1 MEYKYI
7 QDKGE
12 STETETA
19 TTKDVKDENEMIIDQ
34 RKAANNSFIPSE
46 TIFNAIASVF
56 PGILLYYLF
65 FFKVR
70 LLYKQLCPVFY
81 D

>member
-1 MEYKYI
+1 MIIYKYI

-19 TTKDVKDENEMIIDQ
+19 TTRDVKDENEMIIDQ

-56 PGILLYYLF
+56 PGILWDYF
-65 FFKVR
+65 FLDQATIQATLSCV
-70 LLYKQLCPVFY
+70 L
-81 D
+81 